1 MHSRTKQSNRSRQ
14 NNYRCLNNTP
24 DGIWA
29 SQLISRLFQGTSMLA
44 HYCNNWKPAAEAC
57 LSDYPGSRLH
67 AAAKSKKN
75 TVSRCLL
82 LWQVQGPIVLRVRK
96 CLKEAITNS
105 HNYQSFHEEVVLGQL
120 IWPKVWVFRKCIFFC
135 INTLYWN
142 QNFYTSDQLKIKLVP
157 VFISPCANLFY

>member
-57 LSDYPGSRLH
+57 LS
-67 AAAKSKKN
+67 
-75 TVSRCLL
+75 
-82 LWQVQGPIVLRVRK
+82 QGAGYMQQPNPRK
-96 CLKEAITNS
+96 IQCQDA
-105 HNYQSFHEEVVLGQL
+105 YFYDR
-120 IWPKVWVFRKCIFFC
+120 FREQFF
-135 INTLYWN
+135 
-142 QNFYTSDQLKIKLVP
+142 
-157 VFISPCANLFY
+157 